1 MSLVVAIKDGNRFI
15 LGADKQASIWNN
27 KEHSAT
33 KVWYTEYEGCC
44 IGSVGWARAS
54 QIVQYIK
61 GLLDGAGFDKS
72 ELNDEYIHLQLPRT
86 IYETLK
92 AHGAIVENL
101 EQPISFPNDFF
112 IAYKDRCWKIGSDL
126 SVTEIDEYDAIG
138 SGSDIALGVVETAL
152 SYHEK
157 NPYMIISKA
166 IDIAAEKT
174 LYVDHEID
182 FVETGQLKR
191 DTVNKLDALGIEVP
205 DEIRKSKD
213 PAQALLSYMLNQEAA
228 ESGSPTNTDKKSN
241 SKDKPKKDAEKNNK
255 KDNTSKKGKSTKKQR
270 LVENKE

>member
-1 MSLVVAIKDGNRFI
+1 MSLVIAIKNKNRFI

-61 GLLDGAGFDKS
+61 GLLDGAGFGKS
-72 ELNDEYIHLQLPRT
+72 ELNDEYIHLQLPRI

-101 EQPISFPNDFF
+101 EQPISLPNDFF

-126 SVTEIDEYDAIG
+126 SVTEIAEYDAIG
-138 SGSDIALGVVETAL
+138 SGSDIALGVIET
-152 SYHEK
+152 SYMYKEP
-157 NPYMIISKA
+157 NPFQIITNA

-174 LYVDHEID
+174 LYVDHEVE
-182 FVETGQLKR
+182 FVTTELIKSDVDNQMT
-191 DTVNKLDALGIEVP
+191 ALGYSKDQITDFKQQIGLIKPINKEKAEDKEP
-205 DEIRKSKD
+205 DES
-213 PAQALLSYMLNQEAA
+213 EAKP
-228 ESGSPTNTDKKSN
+228 EVKKET
-241 SKDKPKKDAEKNNK
+241 K
-255 KDNTSKKGKSTKKQR
+255 KSTKS
-270 LVENKE
+270 NKKKKEDK